1 MVKPA
6 LSTLLALALRIALV
20 LVAGASF
27 VWIVSILE
35 RPGEGDLALDPSSTV
50 LDAPWTSEPVRVDRR
65 RQDYETVAN
74 PLLAVESDLHQ
85 FTVLMPRR
93 PELADSA
100 SFVVDGDIF
109 LVDGVT
115 GYRRQELCTDA
126 DGRRMACGNRA
137 IAGMIS
143 LLANKRLRCRRS
155 SIGRNLHIVSCKMGH
170 RELAAEMLR
179 RGLGRPT
186 GRYLK

>member
-1 MVKPA
+1 MNPA
-6 LSTLLALALRIALV
+6 LNTLLALALRIALV
-20 LVAGASF
+20 LAAGALF
-27 VWIVSILE
+27 IWVVSVLE

-50 LDAPWTSEPVRVDRR
+50 LDAPWTSEPVRVDRG
-65 RQDYETVAN
+65 RQDYEVVHN
-74 PLLAVESDLHQ
+74 PLLAVESDLHRFVIQ
-85 FTVLMPRR
+85 MPRR

-100 SFVVDGDIF
+100 SFLIDGDIF

-115 GYRRQELCTDA
+115 GYRRQELCTDGA
-126 DGRRMACGNRA
+126 GRRSACGNRA

-143 LLANKRLRCRRS
+143 LLADKRLRCRRA
-155 SIGRNLHIVSCKMGH
+155 SIGRNLYIVSCKIGH

-179 RGLGRPT
+179 NGLGRPT